1 MNIVMLGKPGSGKG
15 TLGKILSKELNLLHI
30 SSGDLFRDYI
40 KEAGEIGKEIESYI
54 SVGQLVPDDLTI
66 KFVEQ
71 RLKENDAQNGVILD
85 GYPRTIGQA
94 EALDKFFTENGKKVD
109 IAVNLDLSDEDIV
122 ERTSKRVICSHKPC
136 GEIYN
141 LEYKKPKEDGICDV
155 CGSDLMQ
162 RDDDKPETI
171 RKRLATYQ
179 EKTGVLVDYYKEK
192 GVLHTEH
199 LSIHESREAIDVAYD
214 IVKMLTKE

>member
-15 TLGKILSKELNLLHI
+15 TVGKMLSKELNLLHI

-66 KFVEQ
+66 RFVEQ
-71 RLKENDAQNGVILD
+71 RLREDDAQNGIILD
-85 GYPRTIGQA
+85 GYPRTIPQA
-94 EALDKFFTENGKKVD
+94 EALDKFFSENGKKVD

-122 ERTSKRVICSHKPC
+122 ERTSKRILCSNKAC

-141 LEYKKPKEDGICDV
+141 LEFKAPKVEGICDI
-155 CGSDLMQ
+155 CGAKLEQ

-179 EKTGVLVDYYKEK
+179 EKTGVLVDYYDNK
-192 GVLHTEH
+192 GVLHNEKLT
-199 LSIHESREAIDVAYD
+199 IHGDRDSKDVVAD
-214 IVKMLTKE
+214 VVKILTK

>member
-15 TLGKILSKELNLLHI
+15 TVGKMLSKELNLLHI

-54 SVGQLVPDDLTI
+54 AKGQLVPDDLTI
-66 KFVEQ
+66 AFVEQ
-71 RLKENDAQNGVILD
+71 RLKEDDAKKGVILD

-94 EALDKFFTENGKKVD
+94 EALDKFFNDNNTKVD
-109 IAVNLDLSDEDIV
+109 IAINLDLSDEDIV
-122 ERTSKRVICSHKPC
+122 ERTSKRVICSNKSC

-141 LEYKKPKEDGICDV
+141 LEFKKPSQEGICDI
-155 CGSDLMQ
+155 CESTLEQ

-179 EKTGVLVDYYKEK
+179 EKTGVLVDYYAEK
-192 GVLHTEH
+192 GVLHTEK
-199 LSIHESREAIDVAYD
+199 LSIHSSRDSKDVVSD
-214 IVKMLTKE
+214 VVKMLTK